1 MHARPQNPLSAGSF
15 MRLRYLLLLFLI
27 FASGCTTI
35 PLQKARAD
43 FFSGNPAEA
52 DKALGECSRIPERD
66 RLLCYMEKGIILHY
80 MGEYG
85 ASRDTLLKAS
95 QFLKD
100 QDFISVKDQST
111 AVMINDL
118 TATYKGEYSERLWV
132 HTYLMINFL
141 LQNRPDSALVE
152 AKQALEIFD
161 EYPDPLEGDLFTRA
175 LIALCFENMN
185 QPDSARIEYEKLAK
199 AIGKESYRP
208 DPVTPGKGELVLF
221 IARGRIPAKVSADVV
236 LPPSIRI
243 SVPRYEEGSSYPPV
257 DIKAN
262 ETVLYPYIAETDMGE
277 VASKSLDKRAAQYL
291 TRQAIRAGA
300 KEAIAQKIGNENE
313 FAEVLARVV
322 LFLLEEADTR
332 SWETLPGNLALA
344 RIALDA
350 GAHVITISSGYSNPV
365 RLEVD
370 IQAGK
375 RVYRSVRF

>member
-1 MHARPQNPLSAGSF
+1 